1 MASPG
6 TVPAWLPR
14 AAGAT
19 PARGALVTPGETL
32 TYADLLA
39 RADAGARRLAAL
51 GAGPGDRV
59 AVLLPPGVAFA
70 ETLHA
75 CWRLGAVAV
84 PVDVRLGEAERAA
97 QAAGALAV
105 DAPLAGPESPV
116 PLRDEHDLSAVAAIV
131 HTSGSS
137 GEPKAVALTFGN
149 WLWSAL
155 GSAVALGLDP
165 AERWLSALPLSH
177 VGGLSILVRSAIY
190 GTTAVVHERFEADRV
205 TAALGDA
212 TLVSLVPTMLA
223 RVLEAGWP
231 ATPGGGSSRR
241 PGGAGALPGGAA
253 SGRRPGGPLR
263 CALIGGGPVP
273 PDLMA
278 RAAEAGIPLAQTY
291 GLTEACSQVTT
302 SEIGDPTTAGPPLF
316 CTRVEIA
323 ADGEI
328 LVRGP
333 TIAPAAGH
341 RLRTGDLGTLDA
353 QGRLT
358 VVGRKADTIV
368 TGGENVAP
376 AEVEAV
382 LEAHPAVAEAAVTGR
397 PDPEW
402 GEAVVALVVLRD
414 GMNLDAQELRAHC
427 RAHLAGFKVPKAIEL
442 ASELPRTPSGKLRRN
457 TLA

>member
-1 MASPG
+1 VASPG

-14 AAGAT
+14 AAGAA
-19 PARGALVTPGETL
+19 PARAALVTPGETVP
-32 TYADLLA
+32 YADLLA
-39 RADAGARRLAAL
+39 RADVGARRLAAL

-75 CWRLGAVAV
+75 CWRLGAIAV

-97 QAAGALAV
+97 QVAGALVV
-105 DAPLAGPESPV
+105 DEPLAGPEAAV

-137 GEPKAVALTFGN
+137 GEPKAVELTFGN

-205 TAALGDA
+205 AAALGDA
-212 TLVSLVPTMLA
+212 TLVSLVPTMLG
-223 RVLEAGWP
+223 RVLDAGRVP
-231 ATPGGGSSRR
+231 TRGDRS
-241 PGGAGALPGGAA
+241 
-253 SGRRPGGPLR
+253 GGPLR

-402 GEAVVALVVLRD
+402 GEAVVALVVPRD
-414 GMNLDAQELRAHC
+414 GMNVDAQELRAHC

-457 TLA
+457 ALA